1 MDQSTAIALITLLT
15 MVGGFLGQWL
25 RDERSHQ
32 RNKEDRAAKTQEIV
46 DLAKAEAEASHIRN
60 EAIARELHLETL
72 RTAANLR
79 EEQRIEA
86 EALASKLEHVHVTA
100 KEASKEARE
109 AFKEANDVNAKI
121 ASYGKRLT
129 ERGAEAVEKLD
140 TIEHIATE
148 HTAQLEEIAENTR
161 KDEA

>member
-1 MDQSTAIALITLLT
+1 
-15 MVGGFLGQWL
+15 
-25 RDERSHQ
+25 
-32 RNKEDRAAKTQEIV
+32 V

-72 RTAANLR
+72 RTAATLR

-86 EALASKLEHVHVTA
+86 EALACKLEHVHESA
-100 KEASKEARE
+100 KE
-109 AFKEANDVNAKI
+109 AFKEANGVNAKI

-129 ERGAEAVEKLD
+129 ERGAEAVDRLD
-140 TIEHIATE
+140 TIEHIAIE

>member
-1 MDQSTAIALITLLT
+1 MDDTNASLVSIITLLT
-15 MVGGFLGQWL
+15 LVGGFIGQWL
-25 RDERSHQ
+25 RDKRSREWNQ
-32 RNKEDRAAKTQEIV
+32 EDRANSTREIV
-46 DLAKAEAEASHIRN
+46 ERAKAEAEASHIRN

-72 RTAANLR
+72 RTAAALR

-86 EALASKLEHVHVTA
+86 EAIACKLEHVHESA
-100 KEASKEARE
+100 KE
-109 AFKEANDVNAKI
+109 AFKEANDVNLKI
-121 ASYGKRLT
+121 ANYNKRLL
-129 ERGAEAVEKLD
+129 ERGAETVEKLD

>member
-1 MDQSTAIALITLLT
+1 MDDNAVSIITLLT
-15 MVGGFLGQWL
+15 LIGGFLGGWIRDRRNRQWN
-25 RDERSHQ
+25 Q
-32 RNKEDRAAKTQEIV
+32 EDRAAATREIV
-46 DLAKAEAEASHIRN
+46 DRAKAEAEASHIRT

-86 EALASKLEHVHVTA
+86 EALACKLDHVHDAA

-109 AFKEANDVNAKI
+109 AFKEANGVNAKI

-129 ERGAEAVEKLD
+129 ERGAEAVDRLD

>member
-72 RTAANLR
+72 RTAAALR

-86 EALASKLEHVHVTA
+86 EALASKLEHVHVDA
-100 KEASKEARE
+100 KEAFR
-109 AFKEANDVNAKI
+109 EANDVNLKI
-121 ASYGKRLT
+121 ANYNKRLL
-129 ERGAEAVEKLD
+129 ERGDQAAEKLD